1 MGKKIEI
8 DIDQLGVICRLKP
21 TLKDCAAFFK
31 CSEDTI
37 ERRIKEDS
45 GLTFAEFREQNMV
58 HTRFNLI
65 RKAIQKAE
73 KGDNTMLIFSLKNL
87 CSWKDK
93 QKEEIDVVINDPNK
107 LSRDELD
114 REIDK
119 LSKQLGY
126 TKFTGRK

>member
-87 CSWKDK
+87 SSWKDK

-126 TKFTGRK
+126 TKITGGK